1 MSTRSARFIGFLRMR
16 CDQVLAPDDQPGLRA
31 AEQLVAA
38 EGDDVGA
45 VRERFA
51 RRRLVR
57 QAVVLEIDQHAAAEI
72 DDERQLVLV
81 RELRELRFGHR
92 SR

>member
-16 CDQVLAPDDQPGLRA
+16 AIEILAPDDEPRLRS

-38 EGDDVGA
+38 ERDDVGA

-57 QAVVLEIDQHAAAEI
+57 QAVVLEIDEHAAAEI
-72 DDERQLVLV
+72 DDERHAVLV
-81 RELRELRFGHR
+81 RERRELGFRHATR
-92 SR
+92 